1 MVKMPACFACFVALA
16 LTAVA
21 VGHRKEVLKSYV
33 ACSANGGSLTLV
45 SATGAGGHCKGKRE
59 LFIAEGKRL
68 RCVGLCC
75 KQAASSLRL
84 RL

>member
-1 MVKMPACFACFVALA
+1 MVLLLEYNIFVLFPPL
-16 LTAVA
+16 LTI
-21 VGHRKEVLKSYV
+21 
-33 ACSANGGSLTLV
+33 V

-75 KQAASSLRL
+75 KRRQLRACACGCSCIGHGKVVVTFSRAADGQ
-84 RL
+84 